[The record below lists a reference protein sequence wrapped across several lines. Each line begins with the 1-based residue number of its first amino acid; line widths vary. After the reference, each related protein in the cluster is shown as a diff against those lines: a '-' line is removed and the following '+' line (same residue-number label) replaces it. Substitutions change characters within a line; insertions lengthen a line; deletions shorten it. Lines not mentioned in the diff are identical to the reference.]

1 METLLSPATAR
12 LAAIIAV
19 IAFALTML
27 LQVLIALGVLPITM
41 AWGGTQTV
49 LTPALR
55 VAGLASVLVLV
66 FFAYII
72 LRRAGLVGLPPVPFW
87 IRLMA
92 WLITAFLALN
102 TLGNFASRSP
112 SERMVAGPISL
123 VLVLACLVVALSR
136 TETP

>member
-1 METLLSPATAR
+1 MENLLSPAIAR
-12 LAAIIAV
+12 IAATIATV
-19 IAFALTML
+19 AFAATML

-41 AWGGTQTV
+41 AWGGTQSV

-55 VAGLASVLVLV
+55 VAGLAAVLVLV
-66 FFAYII
+66 FFAYVI
-72 LRRAGLVGLPPVPFW
+72 LRRAGLIGLPPAPLW
-87 IRLMA
+87 IRLLA

-123 VLVLACLVVALSR
+123 VLTLACLVVSLSR
-136 TETP
+136 TETL

>member
-1 METLLSPATAR
+1 
-12 LAAIIAV
+12 V
-19 IAFALTML
+19 AFAATML

-41 AWGGTQTV
+41 AWGGTQSV

-55 VAGLASVLVLV
+55 VAGLAAVLVLA
-66 FFAYII
+66 FFAYVI
-72 LRRAGLVGLPPVPFW
+72 LRRAGLIGLPPIPFW
-87 IRLMA
+87 VRLLA

-123 VLVLACLVVALSR
+123 VLTLACLLVSLSR